1 MATMAGNP
9 YLRDNFAPVREER
22 TEMVVPVD
30 GAIPDFLDGRYLRIG
45 PNPVIDPD
53 PASYHWFLGTGMVHG
68 LRIRD
73 GKVEW
78 YRNRYVR
85 SGDVAKALGE
95 QARPGPIHAGMDFA
109 ANTNVIGH
117 AARTLAIVEAGGRPY
132 ELGYELETVGP
143 YDFDGTLR
151 GGYTAHPLRDPET
164 GELHAVSYFFG
175 WGNQVEY
182 SVVDSGGRVS
192 RSVDIE
198 VAGSPMMHAFS
209 LTKRHV
215 VIFDLPVTFNLDKVV
230 GTDPRSI
237 FPYSWD
243 PEYRARVG
251 VMPRDGASNDV
262 RWFDIEPCYVYHPL
276 NAYDE
281 GDRIVVNVTRHPKTF
296 ATEHRGPNEGAPTL
310 DRWTID
316 LAAGKVLEERLDDEG
331 QEFPRMDERLV
342 GRRHRFGYAIG
353 LDRDGTLAHSLIKH
367 DLAAGHTDRIS
378 FGAGYEVDEFVFVP
392 ASADSSEDEGILMGF
407 VYDRAAERSDLVL
420 LDAGSLDRV
429 AAAHLPVR
437 VPHGFHGNFVPSL

>member
-182 SVVDSGGRVS
+182 SVVDSGS
-192 RSVDIE
+192 TW
-198 VAGSPMMHAFS
+198 
-209 LTKRHV
+209 TK
-215 VIFDLPVTFNLDKVV
+215 
-230 GTDPRSI
+230 S
-237 FPYSWD
+237 S
-243 PEYRARVG
+243 
-251 VMPRDGASNDV
+251 
-262 RWFDIEPCYVYHPL
+262 
-276 NAYDE
+276 
-281 GDRIVVNVTRHPKTF
+281 
-296 ATEHRGPNEGAPTL
+296 APIL
-310 DRWTID
+310 DRSSRT
-316 LAAGKVLEERLDDEG
+316 R
-331 QEFPRMDERLV
+331 
-342 GRRHRFGYAIG
+342 
-353 LDRDGTLAHSLIKH
+353 GTPSTA
-367 DLAAGHTDRIS
+367 
-378 FGAGYEVDEFVFVP
+378 P
-392 ASADSSEDEGILMGF
+392 ASA
-407 VYDRAAERSDLVL
+407 
-420 LDAGSLDRV
+420 
-429 AAAHLPVR
+429 
-437 VPHGFHGNFVPSL
+437 